1 MNTHTVILD
10 KLRHSVA
17 HPILRTFL
25 LYVITALILIKAMGY
40 SGGKGIDILFIALI
54 LLLLSIHSLTRYGL
68 IIPFIL
74 LCALYAPVGV
84 IYGAPSTAVM
94 SALLQT
100 NLIEAT
106 EFLQT
111 LPASCY
117 LLPAAIL
124 AMLAILGLFIWR
136 QTISK
141 QTILPL
147 LALLGVIIVARAFNG
162 GVANLKL
169 PDFFLSLY
177 SAYHQYQRQVD
188 ELSAGAST
196 PNTWSITAGVPTNEN
211 YVIIVGES
219 MRRDHMSLFDYPVST
234 TPFLDNAKGRFYS
247 NYISTA
253 PNTFESLPRTL
264 ALSNGHNIAI
274 GDNIITLAKAAGLKT
289 HWLSNQGMFGQF
301 DTPVSKIAMF
311 SDSHYFLKKGDF
323 QSRNTDDDALL
334 PIFDQ
339 LLRRQGQG
347 NLYVLHLMGSHADF
361 CERLNG
367 EAPSVESPN
376 KELACYLST
385 YRKTDHF
392 IEQVYHR
399 LKQSGAPFKLFYFSD
414 HGLSHK
420 DIGGERSLRHSGDT
434 RQNYQVPLLVLTD
447 RDRQHQITDA
457 PLSAFD
463 FIGLFAQEAG
473 IRVAYPE
480 VMPTM
485 RMADEGKRWVF
496 DGQRMVDFDQLADDP
511 PELP

>member
-17 HPILRTFL
+17 HPTLRTFL
-25 LYVITALILIKAMGY
+25 FYAIIALILIKAMGY

-54 LLLLSIHSLTRYGL
+54 LLLLSNHSLTRYGL

-74 LCALYAPVGV
+74 LCALYAPVGA
-84 IYGAPSTAVM
+84 IYGSPSAAVV

-100 NLIEAT
+100 NSTEAS
-106 EFLQT
+106 EFLHT
-111 LPASCY
+111 LPARCY
-117 LLPAAIL
+117 LLPVVIFTMLIIL
-124 AMLAILGLFIWR
+124 KRFIWR
-136 QTISK
+136 QALPKKI
-141 QTILPL
+141 ILPL
-147 LALLGVIIVARAFNG
+147 LALFAVIVITRIFSG
-162 GVANLKL
+162 GLVKLKL
-169 PDFFLSLY
+169 PDFFLSTY
-177 SAYHQYQRQVD
+177 SAYDQYQQQID
-188 ELSAGAST
+188 EL
-196 PNTWSITAGVPTNEN
+196 NTGVSEPYSWSITSGAPKNEN

-219 MRRDHMSLFDYPVST
+219 MRRDHMPLFGYPVST

-264 ALSNGHNIAI
+264 ALSNGHSIAL
-274 GDNIITLAKAAGLKT
+274 GDNIITLAKAAGLNT

-311 SDSHYFLKKGDF
+311 SDNHYFLKKGDY

-339 LLRRQGQG
+339 LLSRQGQG

-367 EAPSVESPN
+367 EPPSVESPN

-385 YRKTDHF
+385 YRKTDRF
-392 IEQVYHR
+392 IEQVYQS
-399 LKQSGAPFKLFYFSD
+399 LKQTGAPFKLFYFSD

-420 DIGGERSLRHSGDT
+420 DIGGIRSLRHSGDT
-434 RQNYQVPLLVLTD
+434 RQNYQVPLLVLSD
-447 RDRQHQITDA
+447 RDQQHQIIDD

-473 IRVAYPE
+473 IRVTHPE

-485 RMADEGKRWVF
+485 RMADTDKRWVF
-496 DGQRMVDFDQLADDP
+496 DGQRRVDFDQLADDP

>member
-10 KLRHSVA
+10 RLRHSVT
-17 HPILRTFL
+17 HPLLRAFL
-25 LYVITALILIKAMGY
+25 FYAITALILIKAMGY
-40 SGGKGIDILFIALI
+40 GGSKGIDILFIALI
-54 LLLLSIHSLTRYGL
+54 LLLLSAHSLTRYGL

-74 LCALYAPVGV
+74 LCALYAPVGA
-84 IYGAPSTAVM
+84 IYGSPSAAVV

-100 NLIEAT
+100 NRTEAG
-106 EFLQT
+106 EFLHT

-117 LLPAAIL
+117 LLPAVIFTMLIIL
-124 AMLAILGLFIWR
+124 KRFIWR
-136 QTISK
+136 QALPK
-141 QTILPL
+141 KVILPL
-147 LALLGVIIVARAFNG
+147 LALFAVIVIARIFSG
-162 GVANLKL
+162 GLVKLKL
-169 PDFFLSLY
+169 PDFFLSTY
-177 SAYHQYQRQVD
+177 SAYDQYQQQID
-188 ELSAGAST
+188 EL
-196 PNTWSITAGVPTNEN
+196 NTGVSEPDSWSITAGAPNNEN

-219 MRRDHMSLFDYPVST
+219 MRRDHMSLFGYPVST

-274 GDNIITLAKAAGLKT
+274 GDNIITLAKAAGLNT

-311 SDSHYFLKKGDF
+311 SDNHYFLKKGDF
-323 QSRNTDDDALL
+323 QSRSTDDDALL

-367 EAPSVESPN
+367 EPPSIESQDH
-376 KELACYLST
+376 ELACYLST
-385 YRKTDHF
+385 YRKTDRF
-392 IEQVYHR
+392 IEQAYQM
-399 LKQSGAPFKLFYFSD
+399 LTKNGAPFKLFYFSD

-420 DIGGERSLRHSGDT
+420 DIGGLRSLRHGGDT
-434 RQNYQVPLLVLTD
+434 RQNYQVPLLVLSD
-447 RDRQHQITDA
+447 RDQQHQVIDA

-473 IRVAYPE
+473 IRIAHPE

-485 RMADEGKRWVF
+485 RIADTDKRWVF

>member
-147 LALLGVIIVARAFNG
+147 LALLG
-162 GVANLKL
+162 
-169 PDFFLSLY
+169 LSLSPEPSMAAWRILNCLTSFY
-177 SAYHQYQRQVD
+177 P
-188 ELSAGAST
+188 ST
-196 PNTWSITAGVPTNEN
+196 RLTINTNN
-211 YVIIVGES
+211 RS
-219 MRRDHMSLFDYPVST
+219 M
-234 TPFLDNAKGRFYS
+234 N
-247 NYISTA
+247 
-253 PNTFESLPRTL
+253 
-264 ALSNGHNIAI
+264 
-274 GDNIITLAKAAGLKT
+274 
-289 HWLSNQGMFGQF
+289 
-301 DTPVSKIAMF
+301 
-311 SDSHYFLKKGDF
+311 
-323 QSRNTDDDALL
+323 
-334 PIFDQ
+334 
-339 LLRRQGQG
+339 
-347 NLYVLHLMGSHADF
+347 
-361 CERLNG
+361 
-367 EAPSVESPN
+367 
-376 KELACYLST
+376 
-385 YRKTDHF
+385 
-392 IEQVYHR
+392 
-399 LKQSGAPFKLFYFSD
+399 
-414 HGLSHK
+414 
-420 DIGGERSLRHSGDT
+420 
-434 RQNYQVPLLVLTD
+434 
-447 RDRQHQITDA
+447 
-457 PLSAFD
+457 
-463 FIGLFAQEAG
+463 
-473 IRVAYPE
+473 
-480 VMPTM
+480 
-485 RMADEGKRWVF
+485 
-496 DGQRMVDFDQLADDP
+496 
-511 PELP
+511 

>member
-10 KLRHSVA
+10 KLRHSVT
-17 HPILRTFL
+17 HPLLRTFL
-25 LYVITALILIKAMGY
+25 FYFITALILIKAMGY
-40 SGGKGIDILFIALI
+40 GGGKGIDILFIALT
-54 LLLLSIHSLTRYGL
+54 LLLLSAHSLTRYGL

-74 LCALYAPVGV
+74 LCALYAPVGA
-84 IYGAPSTAVM
+84 IYGSPSVAVV

-100 NLIEAT
+100 NRAEAS
-106 EFLQT
+106 EFLHA

-117 LLPAAIL
+117 LLPTVIFIMLIILKRFIWQKALPQKAIL
-124 AMLAILGLFIWR
+124 
-136 QTISK
+136 S
-141 QTILPL
+141 L
-147 LALLGVIIVARAFNG
+147 LALFAVIVITRIFSGSLVK
-162 GVANLKL
+162 LKL
-169 PDFFLSLY
+169 PDFFLSTY
-177 SAYHQYQRQVD
+177 SAYHQYHRQID
-188 ELSAGAST
+188 ELNTGVSAPGAWSVTAGA
-196 PNTWSITAGVPTNEN
+196 PKNEY

-219 MRRDHMSLFDYPVST
+219 MRRDHMSLFGYPIPT
-234 TPFLDNAKGRFYS
+234 TPFLDRAKGRFYS

-264 ALSNGHNIAI
+264 ALSNGRNIAL

-289 HWLSNQGMFGQF
+289 HWLSNQGMLGQF

-323 QSRNTDDDALL
+323 QSRSTNDDALL
-334 PIFDQ
+334 PIFHQ
-339 LLRRQGQG
+339 LLSHQKQG

-361 CERLNG
+361 CERLG
-367 EAPSVESPN
+367 DEPPSVESSN

-392 IEQVYHR
+392 IEQVYHS
-399 LKQSGAPFKLFYFSD
+399 LKQTGAPFKLFYFSD

-420 DIGGERSLRHSGDT
+420 DIGGTRSLRHGSDT
-434 RQNYQVPLLVLTD
+434 RQNYQVPLLVLSD
-447 RDRQHQITDA
+447 RDQQHQVIDA

-463 FIGLFAQEAG
+463 FIGLFAQATG
-473 IRVAYPE
+473 IRVAHPE
-480 VMPTM
+480 VMPTT
-485 RMADEGKRWVF
+485 RMANADKRWVF

>member
-1 MNTHTVILD
+1 M
-10 KLRHSVA
+10 
-17 HPILRTFL
+17 
-25 LYVITALILIKAMGY
+25 
-40 SGGKGIDILFIALI
+40 
-54 LLLLSIHSLTRYGL
+54 
-68 IIPFIL
+68 
-74 LCALYAPVGV
+74 
-84 IYGAPSTAVM
+84 
-94 SALLQT
+94 
-100 NLIEAT
+100 
-106 EFLQT
+106 
-111 LPASCY
+111 
-117 LLPAAIL
+117 
-124 AMLAILGLFIWR
+124 
-136 QTISK
+136 
-141 QTILPL
+141 
-147 LALLGVIIVARAFNG
+147 LALLMVIIIVRTFNG

-169 PDFFLSLY
+169 PDFFLSIY
-177 SAYHQYQRQVD
+177 SAYHQYQQQVD
-188 ELSAGAST
+188 ELSAGASA
-196 PNTWSITAGVPTNEN
+196 PDTWSITASAPTNEN

-219 MRRDHMSLFDYPVST
+219 MRRDHMSLFGYPVST

-264 ALSNGHNIAI
+264 ALSNGHSIAL
-274 GDNIITLAKAAGLKT
+274 GDNLITLAKAAGLNT

-311 SDSHYFLKKGDF
+311 SDSYYFLKKGDY

-339 LLRRQGQG
+339 LLSRQGQG

-367 EAPSVESPN
+367 EPPSVESPN

-385 YRKTDHF
+385 YRKTDRF
-392 IEQVYHR
+392 IEQVYHS
-399 LKQSGAPFKLFYFSD
+399 LKQTGAPFKLFYFSD

-420 DIGGERSLRHSGDT
+420 DIGGIRSLRHSGDT
-434 RQNYQVPLLVLTD
+434 RQNYQVPLLVLSD
-447 RDRQHQITDA
+447 RDQQHQIIDD

-473 IRVAYPE
+473 IRVAYPDM
-480 VMPTM
+480 MPTL
-485 RMADEGKRWVF
+485 RMADTDKRWVF